1 MAFESL
7 VLLNGR
13 AMRAEIHSN
22 IETVIYLAEYFGEL
36 KNAARQ
42 VASTIN
48 AVDRGYFTAD
58 EDEQVQAIL
67 VSYLQSRAALYDL
80 IDESRDYAQRQPDE
94 RDLTFLIGYAGALVL
109 IDAARF
115 LREQTEQRPVVRRK
129 LNQPVPT
136 FDVPGGSY
144 DMIQH
149 SLTRTRHAWHLY
161 HAIKYFDD
169 NEARLRD
176 FAVVN
181 NLQSLVEIIDS
192 LGERAEISPEQFTL
206 TRLRTRTDQTLRR
219 VGRTLFQRAQY
230 GIQKFFSSAA
240 ADVYVRRGHQ
250 PSLPAS
256 IVSCL
261 ARVVEPGDVF
271 VVRKEFA
278 VTNYFLPGYWPH
290 AALYLGTPD
299 ELVDLGVKQQE
310 LMASRWHK
318 IETGCEDDRRR
329 VLEAMKDGVLIR
341 SWQSPLRSD
350 SIIVL
355 RPRLTANQRAAGIT
369 RGLAH
374 EGKHYDFDFDF
385 ARADRLV
392 CTEVVYRAYEGLGSV
407 SFPLRKRAG
416 RPTLSG
422 ADLVEM
428 SCDGNGFDPIA
439 LYSDEHC
446 GPRLCVESDLTQ
458 TIRSILAGS

>member
-1 MAFESL
+1 M
-7 VLLNGR
+7 VMG
-13 AMRAEIHSN
+13 MRPEIQSEV
-22 IETVIYLAEYFGEL
+22 ETVTYLAEYFDEL
-36 KNAARQ
+36 KNAARR
-42 VASTIN
+42 VATTIN

-80 IDESRDYAQRQPDE
+80 INECRNYAQRQPDE
-94 RDLTFLIGYAGALVL
+94 RDATFLIGYAGALVL

-115 LREQTEQRPVVRRK
+115 LREQTEGRPVVRRK

-136 FDVPGGSY
+136 FGIPGGSY

-161 HAIKYFDD
+161 HAIQYFGD
-169 NEARLRD
+169 NEGQLRD
-176 FAVVN
+176 FALRHG
-181 NLQSLVEIIDS
+181 LQSLVEIIDD
-192 LGERAEISPEQFTL
+192 LRERAEVSLERFTL
-206 TRLRTRTDQTLRR
+206 TRLRTSTDQTLRR

-230 GIQKFFSSAA
+230 GIQKFFSGAL
-240 ADVYVRRGHQ
+240 ADVYVRRGHE
-250 PSLPAS
+250 PRLPPA

-261 ARVVEPGDVF
+261 AEIVEPGDVF
-271 VVRKEFA
+271 VVRKEYA

-299 ELVDLGVKQQE
+299 ELVDLGVKKHE
-310 LMASRWHK
+310 LVAPRWHM
-318 IETGCEDDRRR
+318 IESTGADGERR
-329 VLEAMKDGVLIR
+329 VLEAMKDGVRIR

-350 SIIVL
+350 SILVL
-355 RPRLTANQRAAGIT
+355 RPRLTVRQRATGIT

-374 EGKHYDFDFDF
+374 ENKHYDFDFDF

-392 CTEVVYRAYEGLGSV
+392 CTEVVYRAYEGLGAL
-407 SFPLRKRAG
+407 SFPLRRRAG

-428 SCDGNGFDPIA
+428 ACDGNGFDPIA
-439 LYSDEHC
+439 LFSEKHC
-446 GPRLCVESDLTQ
+446 GSRLCVESDLVQ
-458 TIRSILAGS
+458 TIRVILVSN